1 MLLIYFHS
9 HFLQAL
15 LLIFVILDIC
25 GGSKLISNGVNER
38 NVNFIDDPSNVA
50 IDFSRKVTFQSTKV
64 NKCLILLKLID
75 YYKVHFR
82 NENGFFLD

>member
-9 HFLQAL
+9 HFLQGL
-15 LLIFVILDIC
+15 LLVFVILDIC

-64 NKCLILLKLID
+64 N
-75 YYKVHFR
+75 
-82 NENGFFLD
+82 